1 MIFTR
6 AFFAGDLFFDGYYP
20 MFNMRI
26 NEVSVKIPDHISA
39 FLKLSTCVN
48 GLFSIPFI
56 GARAL
61 TWYLQ
66 TTDSKV
72 RVDSNV

>member
-1 MIFTR
+1 
-6 AFFAGDLFFDGYYP
+6 

-39 FLKLSTCVN
+39 FLKLSPCVN
-48 GLFSIPFI
+48 GLFSISFI
-56 GARAL
+56 GAIAV
-61 TWYLQ
+61 TCDLQ

-72 RVDSNV
+72 RVESSV